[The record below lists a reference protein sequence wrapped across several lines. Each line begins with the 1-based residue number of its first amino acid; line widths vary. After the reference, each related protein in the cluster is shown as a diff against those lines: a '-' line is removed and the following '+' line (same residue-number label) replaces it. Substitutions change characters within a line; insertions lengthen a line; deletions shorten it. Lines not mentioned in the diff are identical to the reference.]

1 MIVINM
7 VDGEKIEIHDD
18 TLLIGINNAPRT
30 DKPNEDIF
38 YLKQSYIG
46 NLQGDFEKEG
56 SALSTSDERLGI
68 GGFLLSHDMFS
79 IEDGPNETIYFT
91 SAVKSI
97 SVV

>member
-7 VDGEKIEIHDD
+7 LDGEQIELHDD
-18 TLLIGINNAPRT
+18 TDLIGIDNAPRS
-30 DKPNEDIF
+30 DKPNEQLF
-38 YLKQSYIG
+38 YLRQRYIG
-46 NLQGDFEKEG
+46 NLQGDYEPNG

-68 GGFLLSHDMFS
+68 GGFLLSHDAFA
-79 IEDGPNETIYFT
+79 IGEGEDKTIYFT